1 MLWRLFSG
9 IFFVSALAC
18 GVRLIAV
25 QGELA
30 ATRAELI
37 QAQAASREWFAAA
50 QAARGGAAAV
60 TDQAQACLEREA
72 AAHTAAAELREL
84 LDMATTR
91 PLTEPERREVPDA
104 ATRERLCRAL
114 DAPL

>member
-1 MLWRLFSG
+1 MLWRMCAGLLAA
-9 IFFVSALAC
+9 ALLVC

-30 ATRAELI
+30 ATRAELV

-50 QAARGGAAAV
+50 QAARTGAAAV

-72 AAHTAAAELREL
+72 AALGAAAELREL

-104 ATRERLCRAL
+104 ATRERLCRTL